1 MLCDSETALFETENG
16 GSEGKMQLKFTCSCH
31 IIIKNSIIINE
42 IFQIENQ
49 DNTIRERGI
58 F

>member
-1 MLCDSETALFETENG
+1 MLCDCETALFETENG
-16 GSEGKMQLKFTCSCH
+16 GRGENQLKFTCSCH

-42 IFQIENQ
+42 IFQIGNQ